1 MTLRLWSASALVSL
15 HKFFSCLKQFGYP
28 SLAADYT
35 LALSSLM
42 AAVVELHEKRPALP
56 EKLKEL
62 QTKGRKLTQT
72 LKHQKKTMHSIIY
85 QISTE
90 PIDDND
96 YLDIHRIVAG
106 ETASIS
112 YVYENSED
120 GRKVDIRFLLE
131 HILPKGMFTPIEES
145 TLTYNG
151 GFAIWRKSHFDNIK
165 AISAELTP
173 ANVMK
178 WNGPI
183 GQLKKAIIN
192 PLGVDAL
199 FVTEFYGGT
208 GTAERSADL
217 MDIIARLKKG
227 DRLYIGAILG
237 YHN

>member
-1 MTLRLWSASALVSL
+1 
-15 HKFFSCLKQFGYP
+15 
-28 SLAADYT
+28 
-35 LALSSLM
+35 
-42 AAVVELHEKRPALP
+42 
-56 EKLKEL
+56 
-62 QTKGRKLTQT
+62 
-72 LKHQKKTMHSIIY
+72 MHSTIY

-90 PIDDND
+90 PIVEND
-96 YLDIHRIVAG
+96 HLTTDRLVAG
-106 ETASIS
+106 ENASIS
-112 YVYENSED
+112 YLYENSED
-120 GRKVDIRFLLE
+120 GRKFDIRFLLE

-151 GFAIWRKSHFDNIK
+151 GFAMWRKSHFDNIK

-199 FVTEFYGGT
+199 FVTEFYDGA

>member
-1 MTLRLWSASALVSL
+1 
-15 HKFFSCLKQFGYP
+15 
-28 SLAADYT
+28 
-35 LALSSLM
+35 
-42 AAVVELHEKRPALP
+42 
-56 EKLKEL
+56 
-62 QTKGRKLTQT
+62 
-72 LKHQKKTMHSIIY
+72 
-85 QISTE
+85 
-90 PIDDND
+90 
-96 YLDIHRIVAG
+96 
-106 ETASIS
+106 
-112 YVYENSED
+112 
-120 GRKVDIRFLLE
+120 
-131 HILPKGMFTPIEES
+131 MFTPIEES

-151 GFAIWRKSHFDNIK
+151 GFAMWRKSHFDNIK

-173 ANVMK
+173 ANVIK

-199 FVTEFYGGT
+199 FVTEFYDGA

>member
-1 MTLRLWSASALVSL
+1 
-15 HKFFSCLKQFGYP
+15 
-28 SLAADYT
+28 
-35 LALSSLM
+35 
-42 AAVVELHEKRPALP
+42 
-56 EKLKEL
+56 
-62 QTKGRKLTQT
+62 
-72 LKHQKKTMHSIIY
+72 MHSTIY
-85 QISTE
+85 QISTK
-90 PIDDND
+90 PIAEND
-96 YLDIHRIVAG
+96 YLNIDRIVVG
-106 ETASIS
+106 ENASIS
-112 YVYENSED
+112 YVCENSED
-120 GRKVDIRFLLE
+120 GRKFNIRFLLE

-178 WNGPI
+178 WNEPI

-192 PLGVDAL
+192 PLGTDAL
-199 FVTEFYGGT
+199 FVTEFYGGA

>member
-1 MTLRLWSASALVSL
+1 
-15 HKFFSCLKQFGYP
+15 
-28 SLAADYT
+28 
-35 LALSSLM
+35 M

-72 LKHQKKTMHSIIY
+72 LKHQKTMHSTIY

-90 PIDDND
+90 PIAEND
-96 YLDIHRIVAG
+96 YLNIDSIVAG
-106 ETASIS
+106 ENASIS
-112 YVYENSED
+112 YVCENSED
-120 GRKVDIRFLLE
+120 GRKFDIRFLLK
-131 HILPKGMFTPIEES
+131 HILPKGMFTPTEES

-199 FVTEFYGGT
+199 FVTEFYGGA

-227 DRLYIGAILG
+227 YKLYIGAILG

>member
-1 MTLRLWSASALVSL
+1 
-15 HKFFSCLKQFGYP
+15 
-28 SLAADYT
+28 
-35 LALSSLM
+35 
-42 AAVVELHEKRPALP
+42 
-56 EKLKEL
+56 
-62 QTKGRKLTQT
+62 
-72 LKHQKKTMHSIIY
+72 MHSTIY
-85 QISTE
+85 HISTDPLAE
-90 PIDDND
+90 ND
-96 YLDIHRIVAG
+96 YLNIDRIQAG
-106 ETASIS
+106 KNASIS
-112 YVYENSED
+112 YLYENSED
-120 GRKVDIRFLLE
+120 GRKFDIRFLLE

-151 GFAIWRKSHFDNIK
+151 GFAMWRKSHFDNIK

-199 FVTEFYGGT
+199 FVTEFYDGA

>member
-1 MTLRLWSASALVSL
+1 
-15 HKFFSCLKQFGYP
+15 
-28 SLAADYT
+28 
-35 LALSSLM
+35 
-42 AAVVELHEKRPALP
+42 
-56 EKLKEL
+56 
-62 QTKGRKLTQT
+62 
-72 LKHQKKTMHSIIY
+72 
-85 QISTE
+85 
-90 PIDDND
+90 
-96 YLDIHRIVAG
+96 
-106 ETASIS
+106 
-112 YVYENSED
+112 
-120 GRKVDIRFLLE
+120 
-131 HILPKGMFTPIEES
+131 MFTS
-145 TLTYNG
+145 TDENALTYNG

-192 PLGVDAL
+192 PLGTDAL
-199 FVTEFYGGT
+199 FVTEFYGGV

>member
-1 MTLRLWSASALVSL
+1 VLVVGVRTREPP
-15 HKFFSCLKQFGYP
+15 HFFSLNSEKMGIPRLPLTTHLPYPPLWPQLWDCTKNGQPCRRSSKSFKQ
-28 SLAADYT
+28 
-35 LALSSLM
+35 
-42 AAVVELHEKRPALP
+42 
-56 EKLKEL
+56 
-62 QTKGRKLTQT
+62 KGEKLTQT
-72 LKHQKKTMHSIIY
+72 LKHKKTMHSTIY

-90 PIDDND
+90 PIAEND
-96 YLDIHRIVAG
+96 YLNIDRIVAG
-106 ETASIS
+106 ENASIS
-112 YVYENSED
+112 YVCENSED
-120 GRKVDIRFLLE
+120 GRKFDIRFLLE
-131 HILPKGMFTPIEES
+131 HILPKGMFTSTDEN

-199 FVTEFYGGT
+199 FVTEFYGGA

>member
-1 MTLRLWSASALVSL
+1 MFGDAHSNERSEVAFLVATFRRS
-15 HKFFSCLKQFGYP
+15 HHSE
-28 SLAADYT
+28 
-35 LALSSLM
+35 
-42 AAVVELHEKRPALP
+42 VIRREKRA
-56 EKLKEL
+56 
-62 QTKGRKLTQT
+62 
-72 LKHQKKTMHSIIY
+72 
-85 QISTE
+85 
-90 PIDDND
+90 
-96 YLDIHRIVAG
+96 
-106 ETASIS
+106 
-112 YVYENSED
+112 ED
-120 GRKVDIRFLLE
+120 GRKFDIRFLLE

-151 GFAIWRKSHFDNIK
+151 GFAMWRKSHFDNIK

-199 FVTEFYGGT
+199 FVTEFYDGA

>member
-1 MTLRLWSASALVSL
+1 
-15 HKFFSCLKQFGYP
+15 
-28 SLAADYT
+28 
-35 LALSSLM
+35 
-42 AAVVELHEKRPALP
+42 
-56 EKLKEL
+56 
-62 QTKGRKLTQT
+62 
-72 LKHQKKTMHSIIY
+72 MHSTIY

-90 PIDDND
+90 PIVEND
-96 YLDIHRIVAG
+96 YLNSDRIVAG
-106 ETASIS
+106 ENASIS
-112 YVYENSED
+112 YLYENSED
-120 GRKVDIRFLLE
+120 GRKFDIRFLLE
-131 HILPKGMFTPIEES
+131 HILPKGMFTPTEEN

-199 FVTEFYGGT
+199 FVTEFYDGA

>member
-1 MTLRLWSASALVSL
+1 
-15 HKFFSCLKQFGYP
+15 
-28 SLAADYT
+28 
-35 LALSSLM
+35 
-42 AAVVELHEKRPALP
+42 
-56 EKLKEL
+56 
-62 QTKGRKLTQT
+62 
-72 LKHQKKTMHSIIY
+72 MHSIIY

-90 PIDDND
+90 PIDEND
-96 YLDIHRIVAG
+96 YLDIHHIVAG

-131 HILPKGMFTPIEES
+131 YILPKGMFTKTDEK
-145 TLTYNG
+145 TLTYKG
-151 GFAIWRKSHFDNIK
+151 GFTIWRKSHFDNLK
-165 AISAELTP
+165 AISATLTP

-199 FVTEFYGGT
+199 FVTEFYGGA

>member
-1 MTLRLWSASALVSL
+1 MVGVLTREPP
-15 HKFFSCLKQFGYP
+15 HFFSLNSEKNGYP

-35 LALSSLM
+35 LALSTLM
-42 AAVVELHEKRPALP
+42 AAVVGLHEKRPALP

-62 QTKGRKLTQT
+62 QTKGRKINSNAQT
-72 LKHQKKTMHSIIY
+72 SK
-85 QISTE
+85 
-90 PIDDND
+90 D
-96 YLDIHRIVAG
+96 YAQHYLSNQYRADSRERLSEYRPYSG
-106 ETASIS
+106 RRNASIS
-112 YVYENSED
+112 YVCENSED
-120 GRKVDIRFLLE
+120 GRKFDIRFLLE
-131 HILPKGMFTPIEES
+131 HILPKGMFTS
-145 TLTYNG
+145 TDENALTYNG

-199 FVTEFYGGT
+199 FVTEFYGGA